1 MPAINSAG
9 FFVQG
14 VLMFTVRQ
22 FITYFVAL
30 SLFLSCSASSQTQ
43 NVNRSSQPGLTVIR
57 AARMLDVN
65 SGRLISDPVIVV
77 SGNKIISAGTRLD
90 ISAGAKII
98 DLGDVTLLPGLIDAH
113 THITYHFDE
122 NGLFGATGDATPEI
136 TLKYAED
143 NARRTVEAG
152 FTTIRN
158 LGAGQ
163 DVDIRLRDEVR
174 DGKVV
179 GPRILVSG
187 QPLTPDLFSGSNKA
201 DRLAIIRQFVTA
213 RIKEGVD
220 VIKIFEGVNQF
231 GGALESPDEIR
242 AAVELAHQAG
252 LKVAVHAH
260 EASAVIAAVKGG
272 CDSIEHG
279 TFMNDEA
286 IQLMVKNH
294 VPLVPTIYLPTHYLN
309 HKKRFEFDDATWS
322 FFERLK
328 SVNQENLRRAKRA
341 GVKIISGSDAVAGV
355 HGQNAEEIIWLTKA
369 GLSPSEALK
378 AATVDAADL
387 LGLAGQVGDIKQGGF
402 ADIIAVSGDPLKDIT
417 VLERV
422 AFVMK
427 SGTVIKSDL

>member
-1 MPAINSAG
+1 
-9 FFVQG
+9 
-14 VLMFTVRQ
+14 MFTVRQ
-22 FITYFVAL
+22 FSTYFLGL

-43 NVNRSSQPGLTVIR
+43 NVNRAAQPGLTVIR

-65 SGRLISDPVIVV
+65 SGRLVSDPVIIV
-77 SGNKIISAGTRLD
+77 SGDKIINAGTRLD
-90 ISAGAKII
+90 IPAGAKVI
-98 DLGDVTLLPGLIDAH
+98 DLGEATLLPGLIDAH

-122 NGLFGATGDATPEI
+122 NGLFGATGDASPEI
-136 TLKYAED
+136 TLKYTED

-179 GPRILVSG
+179 GPRMLVSG
-187 QPLTPDLFSGSNKA
+187 QPFTPDLLSGSSKA
-201 DRLAIIRQFVTA
+201 DRLAIIRQFVAA

-260 EASAVIAAVKGG
+260 EAAAVIAAVKGG

-309 HKKRFEFDDATWS
+309 HRKQFVFDESTWS
-322 FFERLK
+322 FFEKLK
-328 SVNQENLRRAKRA
+328 SVNQGNLRRAKRA

-355 HGQNAEEIIWLTKA
+355 HGQNAQEIIWLTKA
-369 GLSPSEALK
+369 GLSPAEALS
-378 AATVDAADL
+378 AATVDAAEL
-387 LGLAGQVGDIKQGGF
+387 LGLAGKIGDIKQGGF
-402 ADIIAVSGDPLKDIT
+402 ADIIAVPGDPLKDIT
-417 VLERV
+417 ALERV

-427 SGTVIKSDL
+427 SGTVIKSNL